1 VPFAIDFQGRYQK
14 LPNLTQAVLR
24 ILTPDNTVSEGNPA
38 QLYSSKRLERKLMKP
53 ATVIGIVLIVLGII
67 GFSLGGFSFT
77 HEKKD
82 VDAGPI
88 QIGHQQTK
96 TVPIP
101 PALSVIALVG
111 GIALVVVGA
120 RSK

>member
-1 VPFAIDFQGRYQK
+1 LGPGIS
-14 LPNLTQAVLR
+14 AVLPAPGFVAGLTKTTERGRR
-24 ILTPDNTVSEGNPA
+24 IV
-38 QLYSSKRLERKLMKP
+38 KP
-53 ATVIGIVLIVLGII
+53 ATVIGVILIIVGIV
-67 GFSLGGFSFT
+67 GFALGGFSFT

-88 QIGHQQTK
+88 QIGHTQTK

-101 PALSVIALVG
+101 PALSVIALIG
-111 GIALVVVGA
+111 GIGLVAVGM

>member
-1 VPFAIDFQGRYQK
+1 
-14 LPNLTQAVLR
+14 
-24 ILTPDNTVSEGNPA
+24 
-38 QLYSSKRLERKLMKP
+38 MKP
-53 ATVIGIVLIVLGII
+53 ATVIGIILIII
-67 GFSLGGFSFT
+67 GVVGFSMGGFSFT
-77 HEKKD
+77 HEKKV

-88 QIGHQQTK
+88 QIGHEQKK

-111 GIALVVVGA
+111 GIALVVVGV

>member
-1 VPFAIDFQGRYQK
+1 
-14 LPNLTQAVLR
+14 
-24 ILTPDNTVSEGNPA
+24 
-38 QLYSSKRLERKLMKP
+38 MKP
-53 ATVIGIVLIVLGII
+53 ATIIGILLIIVGIV
-67 GFSLGGFSFT
+67 GFALGGFSFT

-88 QIGHQQTK
+88 QIGHEQK
-96 TVPIP
+96 KNVPIP

-111 GIALVVVGA
+111 GIGLVVGGT

>member
-1 VPFAIDFQGRYQK
+1 
-14 LPNLTQAVLR
+14 
-24 ILTPDNTVSEGNPA
+24 
-38 QLYSSKRLERKLMKP
+38 MKP
-53 ATVIGIVLIVLGII
+53 ATIIGAILIVLAIV

-82 VDAGPI
+82 VDVGPI
-88 QIGHQQTK
+88 QISHDQKK

-101 PALSVIALVG
+101 PALSWIALIG
-111 GIALVVVGA
+111 GIGLVAVGV